1 MAQFHIV
8 PAKPNEIDLV
18 HAYLIEAITDSP
30 FYGDEFKAFETARL
44 TKDYLRVLSETDP
57 YHLFT
62 FRTED
67 DQIAAIQIS
76 GPEYGTL
83 WLYWS
88 YVRPDFRRSRLA
100 LTGIR
105 DFCKH
110 WDNGR
115 FHKISTYTKP
125 DNEAARAVLT
135 RGGGFTE
142 TCVLEQH
149 IMGED
154 MVLFEHRL
162 NKVVPGYDWGVM
174 PGRMARIT
182 TQLKRLFSRSD
193 QRAA

>member
-1 MAQFHIV
+1 MAEFKIV
-8 PAKPNEIDLV
+8 AAKPHEIDLV
-18 HAYLIEAITDSP
+18 HDYLIEAILDSP
-30 FYGDEFKAFETARL
+30 FYGEEFKSFETTRL
-44 TKDYLRVLSETDP
+44 TKDYLRTLSEIDP

-62 FRTED
+62 FRTGEGD
-67 DQIAAIQIS
+67 IAAVQIS
-76 GPEYGTL
+76 GPEYGAL
-83 WLYWS
+83 FLYWS
-88 YVRPDFRRSRLA
+88 YVRPQYRKSRLA

-115 FHKISTYTKP
+115 FHKVSTYIKP
-125 DNEAARAVLT
+125 ENDAARAVLT

-142 TCVLEQH
+142 TCVLKKH

-154 MVLFEHRL
+154 MVLFEREL
-162 NKVVPGYDWGVM
+162 NKVEPGYDWGVM

-182 TQLKRLFSRSD
+182 NQLKRLFWRSD